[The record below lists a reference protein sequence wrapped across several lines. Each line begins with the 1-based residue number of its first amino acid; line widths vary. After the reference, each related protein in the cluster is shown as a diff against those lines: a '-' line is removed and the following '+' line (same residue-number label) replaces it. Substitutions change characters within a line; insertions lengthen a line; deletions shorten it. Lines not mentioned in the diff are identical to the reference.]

1 MRPVFLKKVY
11 RYNKKLFFFFVL
23 FSGLTLFANFSG
35 EEFTP
40 FFVWGMYSEKE
51 APQQEYSIFKISVN
65 EHPLDYTTGYLPA
78 NRFFLLS
85 PLTYY
90 ASAKNNLDP
99 TQIFLEKKLKNSFSA
114 IQPFAKKVLNNEEDF
129 KRFPVWYQRYLYQTT
144 GENISNYKVEILNV
158 YYDADN
164 IVRLNSGY
172 TLINEK

>member
-23 FSGLTLFANFSG
+23 FSGFTLFANFSG

-90 ASAKNNLDP
+90 ASAKNNVDP

-114 IQPFAKKVLNNEEDF
+114 IELFAKKVLNNEEDF
-129 KRFPVWYQRYLYQTT
+129 KRFPVWYQRYLQQTT
-144 GENISNYKVEILNV
+144 GENISNYKVEILKV
-158 YYDADN
+158 HYDADN
-164 IVRLNSGY
+164 IVRLNSAY
-172 TLINEK
+172 TLIDEK